1 MNYNKYFK
9 ELNWWQLLIVVVIL
23 FVLLYGV
30 FMLNAWVLSICWNA
44 IIPTL
49 FSISQITVKQA
60 AYLILVVWTLGFGT
74 QFKFKNNN
82 NK

>member
-44 IIPTL
+44 VIPTL

-60 AYLILVVWTLGFGT
+60 AYLILVVWTLGFGS
-74 QFKFKNNN
+74 QFKFKNND

>member
-9 ELNWWQLLIVVVIL
+9 ELNWWQLLIVVIIL

-30 FMLNAWVLSICWNA
+30 FMLNAWILSICWNA
-44 IIPTL
+44 VIPTL

-60 AYLILVVWTLGFGT
+60 AYLILVVWTLGFGS
-74 QFKFKNNN
+74 QFKFKNND

>member
-44 IIPTL
+44 VIPTL

-74 QFKFKNNN
+74 QFKFKNND